1 MFTGMIREVGSVRAV
16 RRRAEGAHLELSCP
30 ALAAEAQVGDSL
42 AVDGACLTAE
52 EVSATGFSAFASAET
67 LSKTTLGRLRTGSAV
82 NLEPSLRLSDKLGG
96 HLVQGHVE
104 GVAKVLHASRT
115 GEGMTLGVELPAD
128 LLPFLAPKGS
138 LALAGVSLTVASLEG
153 SRVEVA
159 VVPHTLRST
168 TLGEL
173 GPGDTL
179 NVETDLVAR
188 QVVAW
193 LRGRSG
199 GRRWTVEDLERL
211 GY

>member
-1 MFTGMIREVGSVRAV
+1 MFTGMIREIGTVRAF
-16 RRRAEGAHLELSCP
+16 RRRAEGAHLEVACA
-30 ALAAEAQVGDSL
+30 ALAAEARVGDSI

-52 EVSATGFSAFASAET
+52 EVTASGFTAFASSET
-67 LSKTTLGRLRTGSAV
+67 LAKTTLGQLRSGGAV

-104 GVAKVLHASRT
+104 GVAQLLSVRRT
-115 GEGMTLGVELPAD
+115 GEGVSLSVELPAE
-128 LLPFLAPKGS
+128 LLSFVAPKGS
-138 LALAGVSLTVASLEG
+138 LALAGVSLTVASLQG
-153 SRVEVA
+153 AIVEIA
-159 VVPHTLRST
+159 VVPHTLHST
-168 TLGEL
+168 TLGDR
-173 GPGDTL
+173 GPGDRL

-193 LRGRSG
+193 LRGQSG